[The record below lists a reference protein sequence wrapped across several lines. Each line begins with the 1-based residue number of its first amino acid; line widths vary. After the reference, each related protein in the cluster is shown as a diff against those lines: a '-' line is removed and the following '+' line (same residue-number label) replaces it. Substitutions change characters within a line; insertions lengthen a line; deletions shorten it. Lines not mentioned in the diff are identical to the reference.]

1 MGCKGSRVRIPP
13 FVDTHTSGTLADLAQ
28 RKSDLAIIALP
39 PAEVPA
45 ALEVAGR
52 IGCRAAWCCPAAWM
66 QTRPPIQENSART
79 RACICWAPIHSGSSA
94 RTCSSMPARPAR
106 WRSDGPLALVCQ
118 SGAFTSS
125 ILDWASNNAVGFSSV
140 VSLGPNTDVDIAQVL
155 DFLAHDARTQSI
167 VVYMEGISN
176 ARRFMSA
183 LRSAANAKPVVV
195 LKAGRK
201 PAGNE
206 AAQTHSG
213 TIVGSDDVFD
223 AALRRAGAVR
233 VRSFVELFS
242 AAKCL
247 ASRYRPVGKR
257 LAIVTN
263 GGGPGVLAADWVN
276 EILLEPGQAVAR
288 ERWRTQAQLPPW
300 RRCQILIDL
309 SEDAGP

>member
-1 MGCKGSRVRIPP
+1 MDKHYLTPLFAPASIAVLAGRADNPESLTSYAQALHPALRAQRFAGSLQ

-52 IGCRAAWCCPAAWM
+52 IGCRAALVLSSGMDADQAANLKKIARREGLYLLGPNSLGF
-66 QTRPPIQENSART
+66 QRPHLQLNASA
-79 RACICWAPIHSGSSA
+79 AGPLA
-94 RTCSSMPARPAR
+94 
-106 WRSDGPLALVCQ
+106 SDGPLALVCQ
-118 SGAFTSS
+118 SGALTSS
-125 ILDWASNNAVGFSSV
+125 ILDWASNNAVGFSAV

-213 TIVGSDDVFD
+213 TIVGSDDVFEMP
-223 AALRRAGAVR
+223 
-233 VRSFVELFS
+233 SM
-242 AAKCL
+242 
-247 ASRYRPVGKR
+247 
-257 LAIVTN
+257 
-263 GGGPGVLAADWVN
+263 
-276 EILLEPGQAVAR
+276 
-288 ERWRTQAQLPPW
+288 
-300 RRCQILIDL
+300 
-309 SEDAGP
+309 